1 VRPGHIADIPR
12 KRIATYTPG
21 PVRSVYR
28 TSQRTP
34 ATGEAISSE
43 EVDSMTNTST
53 WHLARPCGLGLSTA
67 APVAVAYAQRTRM
80 PVTTGEV
87 SLLVD
92 RAPIAGVAAAAK
104 DAFGFPAPPWGPPR

>member
-1 VRPGHIADIPR
+1 
-12 KRIATYTPG
+12 
-21 PVRSVYR
+21 
-28 TSQRTP
+28 
-34 ATGEAISSE
+34 
-43 EVDSMTNTST
+43 
-53 WHLARPCGLGLSTA
+53 
-67 APVAVAYAQRTRM
+67 M